1 MLMSF
6 LFPLR
11 NLSAPY
17 LLLPVYFGTLVMVT
31 TPSWIE
37 EVEVVYYWIGSPPPA
52 GSKNEVLIF
61 RSVKSII
68 SATANTGRGR
78 RSKIAVLKSDRANKG
93 SLSNCMPI
101 GRISIIVVI
110 KLIAPKI
117 DDTAARCNL
126 KIAKS
131 TEWPLWA
138 ILAERGG

>member
-1 MLMSF
+1 
-6 LFPLR
+6 
-11 NLSAPY
+11 
-17 LLLPVYFGTLVMVT
+17 
-31 TPSWIE
+31 
-37 EVEVVYYWIGSPPPA
+37 IGSPPPA

-93 SLSNCMPI
+93 SSSNCMPI